1 MAQRVKC
8 LPAMRETPGS
18 IPGSGRSPGEGN
30 GNPLPDES
38 HGWRSLVAYSPS
50 HIPKTAQGLCL
61 VFQFQAWGSSPHMD
75 GLIEL
80 CWARL
85 TCSQLCWVL
94 LRQAFDLEFHLWKLL
109 KYNLRAIQSS
119 SLLP

>member
-1 MAQRVKC
+1 MSARNAGDPGFDPWVQKIPWRRKWQ
-8 LPAMRETPGS
+8 PTPVF
-18 IPGSGRSPGEGN
+18 
-30 GNPLPDES
+30 LPDES

-50 HIPKTAQGLCL
+50 HIPKTAQGRCL

-85 TCSQLCWVL
+85 TCSQPCWVL
-94 LRQAFDLEFHLWKLL
+94 LRQAFDLEFLLWKLL
-109 KYNLRAIQSS
+109 EYNLRAIQSS